1 MFLVVQTKQYLII
14 PHMSEKIFNI
24 IRILLIVSV
33 LLNIAF
39 HIGMILNLGVD
50 IKYGVLWFSSETLN
64 FFFRYLNIDLVFLL
78 LLAVYLIYECI
89 RHYRK
94 H

>member
-1 MFLVVQTKQYLII
+1 M
-14 PHMSEKIFNI
+14 MSEKIFNI
-24 IRILLIVSV
+24 IRILLIVSAFF
-33 LLNIAF
+33 NIAF

-50 IKYGVLWFSSETLN
+50 IKYEALWFSSATLN
-64 FFFRYLNIDLVFLL
+64 FYFRYLIIDLGFLL
-78 LLAVYLIYECI
+78 LLVVYLIYECI